1 MMTKLYTTTQY
12 LSAILT
18 ELKEQNAF
26 MRVGRKND
34 QKRNKEYDRV
44 QKVIKQANILHAE
57 SSRVCIKANKLY
69 IKNISKKKGKKKHG
83 NEK

>member
-1 MMTKLYTTTQY
+1 MTKLYTTTQY